1 MHITFAP
8 RGILQIDDARIVY
21 RNFSGVGS
29 KFNRDGD
36 RNFSV
41 VIDSQEIA
49 NRLAE
54 DGWNI
59 KVKPPREEGEEPFIT
74 LPVKIKFSDRG
85 PKVYLKTG
93 EILNELDEES
103 IGCLDNVDI
112 ISVDMDI
119 RPYDWEVNGK
129 IGRTAYLHAIRV
141 SQEIDRFADRDR
153 YSDIGHNPQY

>member
-1 MHITFAP
+1 MASNKLNNLVIEN
-8 RGILQIDDARIVY
+8 ARIMF
-21 RNFSGVGS
+21 RNFKGEETRYNAKG
-29 KFNRDGD
+29 N
-36 RNFSV
+36 RNFCG
-41 VIDSQEIA
+41 VIDSKEQAEA
-49 NRLAE
+49 LAE

-112 ISVDMDI
+112 IGVDMDI

-129 IGRTAYLHAIRV
+129 MGRTAYLHAICV